1 MADGDPLQQI
11 NELLSGIRFFNGT
24 PLIGV
29 SCALTIESDLT
40 AVGTPFRNAIPDAQL
55 GSVNI
60 TTVGSKIAGAAAL
73 LDSTA
78 ITVSA
83 SARIMA
89 SIAYLEGSAT
99 VESNSLKVSLASSSL
114 SGEADTSFTAIRV
127 KYISSTQS
135 IESNTSV
142 SGKNIRIAQSSLSQL
157 LTVSISA
164 FGAIRI
170 VDTAPISS
178 SVTLLIADLLRFT
191 PTSRTPGSIVSLL
204 LLDGQPL
211 TAHNR
216 KYSNSNNPIYV
227 EKKNWNATKSRYY
240 KNQSKSGRMSFKL
253 SWDWLPSEREDTVDK
268 RFARNFIKDKSID
281 PDMHTLTVLSYGV
294 DPEDILQETEYNVFI
309 TGYDESLIRRDL
321 QSNTY
326 FWNCSLDLEEV

>member
-11 NELLSGIRFFNGT
+11 NEQLSGIRFFNGT
-24 PLIGV
+24 PLIGI

-40 AVGTPFRNAIPDAQL
+40 AVGAQFRNITLDAQS
-55 GSVNI
+55 GSADV
-60 TTVGSKIAGAAAL
+60 TAIARKVIGAGAL
-73 LDSTA
+73 LDATA
-78 ITVSA
+78 ITLSA
-83 SARIMA
+83 STKGMT
-89 SIAYLEGSAT
+89 SLAYLEGSAT
-99 VESNSLKVSLASSSL
+99 ASSGSLKVSLASSSL
-114 SGEADTSFTAIRV
+114 SSQVDTSFAAIRI
-127 KYISSTQS
+127 KFGSSSQS
-135 IESNTSV
+135 VESSVSV
-142 SGKNIRIAQSSLSQL
+142 SGKNIRISQSSLSQL
-157 LTVSISA
+157 LTITISD
-164 FGAIRI
+164 FGIIR
-170 VDTAPISS
+170 VLNTAPLSS

-211 TAHNR
+211 TGQNR
-216 KYSNSNNPIYV
+216 KYSNSNKPIYV

-281 PDMHTLTVLSYGV
+281 PDVHTLTVLSYGV
-294 DPEDILQETEYNVFI
+294 DPEDILQETQYNVFI

-326 FWNCSLDLEEV
+326 FWNCSMDLEEV

>member
-11 NELLSGIRFFNGT
+11 NEQLSGIRFFNGT
-24 PLIGV
+24 PLIGI
-29 SCALTIESDLT
+29 SCSLTIESDLT
-40 AVGTPFRNAIPDAQL
+40 TVAGQFRAIAIDAQSGSADVTAVGR
-55 GSVNI
+55 
-60 TTVGSKIAGAAAL
+60 KIIGAASL
-73 LDSTA
+73 LDGSA
-78 ITVSA
+78 ITISA
-83 SARIMA
+83 SARGMT
-89 SIAYLEGSAT
+89 SLAYLEGSAT
-99 VESNSLKVSLASSSL
+99 VESGSLKVSMASSSL
-114 SGEADTSFTAIRV
+114 SGEANTSFTAIRI
-127 KYISSTQS
+127 KFGSSTQS
-135 IESNTSV
+135 GESDVSV
-142 SGKNIRIAQSSLSQL
+142 SGKNIRVSQSSLSQL
-157 LTVSISA
+157 LTITIND
-164 FGAIRI
+164 FGIIR
-170 VDTAPISS
+170 VLNMAPLSS

-211 TAHNR
+211 TAQNR
-216 KYSNSNNPIYV
+216 KYSNSNKPVYV

-281 PDMHTLTVLSYGV
+281 PDVHTLTVLSYGAN
-294 DPEDILQETEYNVFI
+294 PEDILQETQYNVFI

-326 FWNCSLDLEEV
+326 FWNCSMDLEEV